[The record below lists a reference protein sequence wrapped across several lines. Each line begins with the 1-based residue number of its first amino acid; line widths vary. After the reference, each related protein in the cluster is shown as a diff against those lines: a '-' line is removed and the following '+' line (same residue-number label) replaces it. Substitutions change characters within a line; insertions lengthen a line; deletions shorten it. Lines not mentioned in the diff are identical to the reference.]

1 MSISQGKCWS
11 YTHGQIESS
20 KRSVV
25 SCPTALCRS
34 QKGWQ
39 RVQICLDFWS
49 RYWTRALIY
58 ILLQCRRI
66 QSLPFCEAERGGLP
80 ISPGFL
86 SSTKLLIQAGKIC
99 VPMCT
104 KPGEPPSPQDLKII
118 TKLSRRPTLT
128 LVAKLLKSYH
138 NFQQDPFD
146 DIFGDSEGLLTNPVL
161 KSWHKFVEKKKTRKE
176 KHDSYSSWRKTLELP
191 QDAHLDELLVDPQAL
206 LLADRTLSA
215 IDLEERLL
223 LVSGPGVVLLR
234 LIAIQVILGEAVSVN
249 GSMFCDLESNAVVLV
264 NTGSCDAL
272 DFVCQSIETFDIICS
287 TGDLMKFEAKFKLS
301 HSRYDPAIEPI
312 TYRRVSPTIPAA
324 IPAPTRLT
332 SQKRKINLLQGDSA
346 LPEAVPRRSTRRQKG
361 NDALPI
367 G

>member
-1 MSISQGKCWS
+1 
-11 YTHGQIESS
+11 
-20 KRSVV
+20 
-25 SCPTALCRS
+25 
-34 QKGWQ
+34 
-39 RVQICLDFWS
+39 
-49 RYWTRALIY
+49 
-58 ILLQCRRI
+58 
-66 QSLPFCEAERGGLP
+66 
-80 ISPGFL
+80 
-86 SSTKLLIQAGKIC
+86 
-99 VPMCT
+99 MCT

-312 TYRRVSPTIPAA
+312 TYCRVSPTIPAA